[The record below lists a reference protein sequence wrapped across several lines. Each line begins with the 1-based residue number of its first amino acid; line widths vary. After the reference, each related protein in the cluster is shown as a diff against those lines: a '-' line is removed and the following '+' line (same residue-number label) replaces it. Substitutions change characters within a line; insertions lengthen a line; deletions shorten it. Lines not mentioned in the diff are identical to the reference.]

1 MTMRTLIS
9 VISPTTRCAAR
20 RTPLAVALAGALM
33 LPAALAVAAADHG
46 DCDNE
51 ATNAERERCTRD
63 QGLTRSSVL
72 ATKVELGDD
81 AVAGGARDIAI
92 GNSAK
97 TDSSRSPGTDSPDY
111 SIAIGPGAEV
121 AGGGSLALG
130 GGASVDGAATT
141 KMRAVALGN
150 ASTVSAEGGVAVGYE
165 ATASH
170 SNSVAL
176 GAGATTHAANT
187 VSVGNGV
194 DNRRV
199 TNMAD
204 GTIAAG
210 STDAITGAQ
219 LFSTNERV
227 ERMESDVDTIKDD
240 ASKLGARV
248 DSLGSDVG
256 GLQARMSGAEGSLK
270 TLSDDVAGLAD
281 GSSGIVTHDSA
292 TGVVSVAAGKGG
304 TVVDFAGGDG
314 NRRLSG
320 VANGLNDDDVV
331 TIAQLRAAGA
341 IDPVSGETLSVL
353 TYDDAS
359 LSRASLGGTG
369 GTVLDKVAAGQIGQ
383 FSMEA
388 VNGSQ
393 LWQMNANWEAQW
405 RQMDDRLG
413 SIERGIEEGSIGG
426 PGTGDPGTGNPGV
439 SPGTGEGSVAIGE
452 GSDASGKG
460 AIGLGNGSAASGA
473 GSVAVGEGSVA
484 SGTGSVAMGEG
495 ASATG
500 NNSVAVGAG
509 STADRDS
516 EFSVGSQGN
525 ERVVSNVAAGVRPT
539 DAVNVQQM
547 DDRFKAEREYTDGRF
562 NAMDKRLDRMGAIS
576 AAYAGMAINTAGLSG
591 NNRLGAGVGSQNGR
605 SALAVGYQRILGEKK
620 NVSVSLGGAFSG
632 SDQSVSAGAGFS
644 W

>member
-1 MTMRTLIS
+1 MTIRTLMS
-9 VISPTTRCAAR
+9 VISPTTRCTAR
-20 RTPLAVALAGALM
+20 RTPLALALAGALM
-33 LPAALAVAAADHG
+33 LPAALAAAADRG
-46 DCDNE
+46 DCANE
-51 ATNAERERCTRD
+51 ATDAERERCTSD
-63 QGLTRSSVL
+63 QGATWSSVL

-92 GNSAK
+92 GNSAR
-97 TDSSRSPGTDSPDY
+97 TDSSLSPGTDSPDY
-111 SIAIGPGAEV
+111 AIAIGPGAQV
-121 AGGGSLALG
+121 VGGGSLAMG
-130 GGASVDGAATT
+130 GGASVLGAPTT
-141 KMRAVALGN
+141 KMKALALGN
-150 ASTVSAEGGVAVGYE
+150 ASTVSAEGGVAVGYD

-176 GAGATTHAANT
+176 GAGATTNAANT

-194 DNRRV
+194 DNRRI

-204 GTIAAG
+204 GVIAAG
-210 STDAITGAQ
+210 SADAITGAQ

-227 ERMESDVDTIKDD
+227 GRVESDIDTIKDD
-240 ASKLGARV
+240 ASKLGAQV
-248 DSLGSDVG
+248 GSLESGVG
-256 GLQARMSGAEGSLK
+256 GLQTRMSGAEGSLK

-281 GSSGIVTHDSA
+281 GSSGIVTHDSG

-314 NRRLSG
+314 YRRLSG
-320 VANGLNDDDVV
+320 VANGVNEDDVV

-413 SIERGIEEGSIGG
+413 SIERGIEDGSIGG
-426 PGTGDPGTGNPGV
+426 PGTGNPGTGNPGV

-460 AIGLGNGSAASGA
+460 AIGLGNGSAASGVGA
-473 GSVAVGEGSVA
+473 VAVGEGSVA

-562 NAMDKRLDRMGAIS
+562 NAMDTRLDRMGAIS

-591 NNRLGAGVGSQNGR
+591 DNRVGAGVGSQNGR
-605 SALAVGYQRILGEKK
+605 SALAVGFQRILGEKK

>member
-1 MTMRTLIS
+1 MAIRTLMS
-9 VISPTTRCAAR
+9 VISPTTRCTAR
-20 RTPLAVALAGALM
+20 RTPLALALAGALM
-33 LPAALAVAAADHG
+33 LPAALAAAADKG
-46 DCDNE
+46 DCANE
-51 ATNAERERCTRD
+51 ATDAERERCTGD
-63 QGLTRSSVL
+63 QGVTWSSVL

-81 AVAGGARDIAI
+81 AVAEGTRDIAI
-92 GNSAK
+92 GNSAR

-130 GGASVDGAATT
+130 GGASVVGTATT
-141 KMRAVALGN
+141 KMKAVALGN
-150 ASTVSAEGGVAVGYE
+150 ASTVTAESGVAVGYD

-176 GAGATTHAANT
+176 GAGATTNAANS

-194 DNRRV
+194 DNRRI

-204 GTIAAG
+204 GVIAAG

-227 ERMESDVDTIKDD
+227 ERVENDIDRIKDD
-240 ASKLGARV
+240 ASKLGTQV
-248 DSLGSDVG
+248 DSLESDVG

-281 GSSGIVTHDSA
+281 GSSGIVTHDSG

-320 VANGLNDDDVV
+320 VANGLNDDEVV

-353 TYDDAS
+353 TYDGAS

-369 GTVLDKVAAGQIGQ
+369 GTVLDKVAAGQIAQ

-393 LWQMNANWEAQW
+393 LWQMNANWETQW
-405 RQMDDRLG
+405 QQMDDRLG
-413 SIERGIEEGSIGG
+413 SIERGIEDGSIGG
-426 PGTGDPGTGNPGV
+426 PGTGNPGTGNPGV

-473 GSVAVGEGSVA
+473 GSVAVGEGSNA
-484 SGTGSVAMGEG
+484 AGR
-495 ASATG
+495 
-500 NNSVAVGAG
+500 NSVAIGAG
-509 STADRDS
+509 SIADRDN
-516 EFSVGSQGN
+516 EFSVGSAGN
-525 ERVVSNVAAGVRPT
+525 ERVVSNVAAGVRGT

-547 DDRFKAEREYTDGRF
+547 NDRFDAEREYTVGRF
-562 NAMDKRLDRMGAIS
+562 NAVDKRIDRMGAIS
-576 AAYAGMAINTAGLSG
+576 AAYAGMAINTSGLAGD
-591 NNRLGAGVGSQNGR
+591 NRIGAGIGSQNGR